1 MSYQTFSIEEV
12 AEYLHL
18 TPGDIERLLENGEI
32 PSEERGG
39 RVVFRKQDIDGWAS
53 QRILGMQDRGLVEYH
68 QKTSRGTRQVL
79 EHEAIMPDL
88 LQPDY
93 IDPALAAKTKASVL
107 REMVALADRT
117 GNVNQSR
124 DLLESLSAREEL
136 CSTALPEGLALLH
149 PRHHDPYMF
158 ESSFIAL
165 GRSVQEIHFGAPD
178 GQPTTLFF
186 LICCQDDRIHLHT
199 LARLCLMAQRTR
211 LLASLREA
219 PDAAAMHA
227 EILAA
232 EAQVLGGKKPPVA

>member
-1 MSYQTFSIEEV
+1 
-12 AEYLHL
+12 
-18 TPGDIERLLENGEI
+18 
-32 PSEERGG
+32 
-39 RVVFRKQDIDGWAS
+39 
-53 QRILGMQDRGLVEYH
+53 
-68 QKTSRGTRQVL
+68 
-79 EHEAIMPDL
+79 MPDL

-93 IDPALAAKTKASVL
+93 IDPALTAKTKASVL

-117 GNVNQSR
+117 GNLNQSR

-232 EAQVLGGKKPPVA
+232 EAQVLGGKKPPAA